1 MVKKLVFRVTSF
13 FCITVF
19 VGHFLFTLLDV
30 IPFNPVSAKHNTQV
44 YQYMEP
50 VFNQTWE
57 LFAPDPVADNRIIYM
72 QIKKANG
79 EKSDWYDITS
89 PMIEQ
94 NHSNLISPHNRLVRI
109 PTSSVISLFQE
120 DATSSL
126 IKDNLTDDEEDHLIL
141 EENLENHLD
150 LHQERAKHKM
160 YRYAFSEA
168 GRLHEENNIAEVQ
181 LRLEITEVVP
191 FSERNNEDYESESH
205 YIELPWKAYTQV
217 ASPY

>member
-1 MVKKLVFRVTSF
+1 MAKKLVFRVTSI
-13 FCITVF
+13 FCITLF

-30 IPFNPVSAKHNTQV
+30 IPFNPVSAKHNNQV
-44 YQYMEP
+44 YEYMEP
-50 VFNQTWE
+50 LFNQTWE
-57 LFAPDPVADNRIIYM
+57 LFAPDPVADNRTIYM
-72 QIKKANG
+72 QIKEENG

-89 PMIEQ
+89 PKIEQ
-94 NHSNLISPHNRLVRI
+94 NHSNLFSPHNRLVRI

-120 DATSSL
+120 DSTSSL
-126 IKDNLTDDEEDHLIL
+126 IKDNLTNEENHLTL

-168 GRLHEENNIAEVQ
+168 GRLYEETNIAEVQ

-191 FSERNNEDYESESH
+191 FSERNNEEYESESQ
-205 YIELPWKAYTQV
+205 YIEFPWEAYTNV